1 MTPVS
6 SSLSPR
12 RPASKRAIT
21 VGGVAG
27 TTIEYYD
34 FFLYGTAAAVVFD
47 KVFFPSY
54 DPFVGTLLAF
64 ATYAVGFVA
73 RPFGAALFGH
83 FGDVRGRKASLVVS
97 LMTMGLATFA
107 IAVLPTYASIGVAA
121 PLILVLLR
129 LLQGFGLGGEWG
141 GATLLLS
148 ENVEGG
154 RRGFWA
160 SLPQI
165 GPALGN
171 LLAAGVLA
179 LFSVVMSDA
188 AFVAWGWR
196 IPFALSALLL
206 VLGMWVR
213 LRLTETAVFEQR
225 RAVGGAAAGTPRRL
239 PLVVLVRD
247 HWRALITAICLRLG
261 ESAGYYIFTVF
272 VLTYATTVAGLSRS
286 VALGGVLVGTAVECL
301 LVPVFG
307 HLSDRVGRR
316 VVYLGAAVALVGWVF
331 VFFHLVDL
339 ASFGALVLATAGAG
353 AIHAAFAGP
362 QGAYFSEL
370 FSTDVRYS
378 GISLGFNIG
387 AVLGGSLTPIIALT
401 LYQVFGTAIAIS
413 AYVAVLAAATL
424 AATAIAGDTRRVEL
438 DETGSLSRQSAGVP
452 HGRSSH
458 DL

>member
-1 MTPVS
+1 MTATPSV
-6 SSLSPR
+6 SPR
-12 RPASKRAIT
+12 RPASKRVIT
-21 VGGVAG
+21 VGGVVG

-34 FFLYGTAAAVVFD
+34 FFLYGTAAAIVFD

-64 ATYAVGFVA
+64 ATYAVGFFA
-73 RPFGAALFGH
+73 RPIGAALFGH
-83 FGDVRGRKASLVVS
+83 FGDVHGRKAALVVS

-107 IAVLPTYASIGVAA
+107 IALLPTYASVGVLA
-121 PLILVLLR
+121 PLMLVALR

-148 ENVEGG
+148 ENVGRG

-171 LLAAGVLA
+171 LVAAGVLA
-179 LFSVVMSDA
+179 LFSVVMPDA
-188 AFVAWGWR
+188 AFIAWGWR
-196 IPFALSALLL
+196 IPFGLSALLL
-206 VLGMWVR
+206 VLGLWVR

-225 RAVGGAAAGTPRRL
+225 KAASAATPSTTRKP
-239 PLVVLVRD
+239 PLVILIRH
-247 HWRALITAICLRLG
+247 HWRALVAAICLRLG
-261 ESAGYYIFTVF
+261 ESAGYYVCTVF
-272 VLTYATTVAGLSRS
+272 VLTYATAVVGMPRS
-286 VALGGVLVGTAVECL
+286 TALAGVLVGTGIECL

-316 VVYLGAAVALVGWVF
+316 VVYLSAAVALVGWAF
-331 VFFHLVDL
+331 VFFQLVEL
-339 ASFGALVLATAGAG
+339 ATFGALVLATAGAG
-353 AIHAAFAGP
+353 IIHAAFAGT

-401 LYQVFGTAIAIS
+401 LHRAFGTAVAIS
-413 AYVAVLAAATL
+413 VYVAALAAVTL
-424 AATAIAGDTRRVEL
+424 AATLLTGDTRRVDLE
-438 DETGSLSRQSAGVP
+438 EPHHSAKAAV
-452 HGRSSH
+452 
-458 DL
+458 